1 MLVFLQKNKYFLM
14 ALVLI
19 VVSLFPLLGFAQD
32 EAPNRLVPD
41 CGGPNKECGY
51 NDLLQLIKNILGWL
65 LVVSVPVATGV
76 IAWAGFVYMT
86 SGIADKKSEA
96 KSMLAKVF
104 IGFVFILS
112 AWLIVSTLI
121 NALIGNNNSVYLPIN
136 F

>member
-1 MLVFLQKNKYFLM
+1 MFTFIQKNKYLLIIFFLV
-14 ALVLI
+14 AVA
-19 VVSLFPLLGFAQD
+19 LFPLFGFAQD
-32 EAPNRLVPD
+32 EAPNRLVPN
-41 CGGPNKECGY
+41 CAGPNKECGY

-65 LVVSVPVATGV
+65 IIVSVPVATGV

-96 KSMLAKVF
+96 KSILTKVL

-121 NALIGNNNSVYLPIN
+121 NALIDGNSSVYLPIK